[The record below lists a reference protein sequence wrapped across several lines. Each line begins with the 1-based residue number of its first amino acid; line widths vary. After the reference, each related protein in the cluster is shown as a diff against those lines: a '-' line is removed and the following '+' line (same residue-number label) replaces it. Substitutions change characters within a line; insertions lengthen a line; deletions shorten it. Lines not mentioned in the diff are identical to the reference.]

1 MVTTQRKPKQL
12 GQILLEQGLISE
24 EHLQRALE
32 EHRNT
37 PKSLGRVLID
47 LGYIRERDLVR
58 ALAEQVGLEFVDLT
72 EYRID
77 AAATALLP
85 EALCRRYRALP
96 IGEVDG
102 KLLVAMSDPANVY
115 ALDDIRTITGRDVRP
130 VVATSNDVEQAI
142 AKYSGMGEQVEAL
155 ASEAADALDTEAD
168 LTRVEA
174 AVEDAPIVKLVQAIM
189 TQAAADR
196 ASDVHIEPTEIDVRV
211 RFRVDGVLHEVM
223 HSPKSIQGGLISRLK
238 VMGDLNIAEKR
249 IPQDGRV
256 SLRVNNR
263 SLDLRLATLPTVHGE
278 KIVIR
283 ILDKTNALLQ
293 LSELGFL
300 PQAFESYER
309 SFRKPYGAILVTGPT
324 GSGKSTT
331 LYATL
336 NIVNSIDRHIV
347 TVEDPVE
354 YRLPGVNQIQV
365 NPKAGLTFASALRSI
380 LRADPDIILIGEIR
394 DRETAMIAVESALT
408 GHLVLSSLH
417 TNDAPSAITR
427 LIEMQVETFLVGSA
441 IDCVVAQRLARQL
454 CEKCKQAYTP
464 EESEL
469 IEAGFAESR
478 IPDLGVFF
486 RPSGCQSCSNT
497 GYRGRIGLYEVMP
510 MTEEIE
516 RLTVERASSET
527 VKRVAIEQGH
537 VHAARRR
544 APQGRDG
551 PDLHRRD
558 RKGGEVMSSDG
569 QEAEVQI
576 PIPELLE
583 AMVERGASDL
593 HLTVGTPPTIRQY
606 GDLVRLD
613 EYPVLDKRGIQGM
626 IYAILPQKM
635 RERLEQELELDM
647 SYSLPGRARFRVNV
661 YYQRDSLGAAFR
673 LIPYEIRT
681 VEELDLPSVVADLAR
696 YSTRVR
702 RRHGADRFGQVHD
715 LGLDGRHREP
725 RAAGAHHDRRGPD
738 RVPPQAQELRREPAG
753 GRGRHAL
760 VRAGPQ
766 ARPASGPRRHP
777 RRRDA

>member
-1 MVTTQRKPKQL
+1 MVTTQRQPKQL

-24 EHLQRALE
+24 EYLQRALD

-96 IGEVDG
+96 IGEQDG

-130 VVATSNDVEQAI
+130 VVATANDVEQSI
-142 AKYSGMGEQVEAL
+142 QKFSGMSEQAEAL
-155 ASEAADALDTEAD
+155 ASEAADALDSEAGV
-168 LTRVEA
+168 TVEA

-196 ASDVHIEPTEIDVRV
+196 ASDVHIEPTETDVRV

-223 HSPKSIQGGLISRLK
+223 HSPKSIQAGLISRLK

-256 SLRVNNR
+256 SLRINNR

-283 ILDKTNALLQ
+283 ILDKTNALLA

-336 NIVNSIDRHIV
+336 NIVNSVDRHIV

-454 CEKCKQAYTP
+454 CQKCKQTYAP

-469 IEAGFAESR
+469 IEAGYPESR
-478 IPDLGVFF
+478 IRDLGVFF
-486 RPSGCQSCSNT
+486 RASGCQSCSNT

-516 RLTVERASSET
+516 RLTVDRASSET
-527 VKRVAIEQGH
+527 VKRVAVEQGMYTL
-537 VHAARRR
+537 
-544 APQGRDG
+544 RDDG
-551 PDLHRRD
+551 LH
-558 RKGGEVMSSDG
+558 K
-569 QEAEVQI
+569 A
-576 PIPELLE
+576 
-583 AMVERGASDL
+583 
-593 HLTVGTPPTIRQY
+593 
-606 GDLVRLD
+606 
-613 EYPVLDKRGIQGM
+613 
-626 IYAILPQKM
+626 
-635 RERLEQELELDM
+635 
-647 SYSLPGRARFRVNV
+647 
-661 YYQRDSLGAAFR
+661 
-673 LIPYEIRT
+673 
-681 VEELDLPSVVADLAR
+681 
-696 YSTRVR
+696 
-702 RRHGADRFGQVHD
+702 
-715 LGLDGRHREP
+715 
-725 RAAGAHHDRRGPD
+725 
-738 RVPPQAQELRREPAG
+738 
-753 GRGRHAL
+753 
-760 VRAGPQ
+760 
-766 ARPASGPRRHP
+766 ASGLTSIEEIARVVK
-777 RRRDA
+777 

>member
-1 MVTTQRKPKQL
+1 
-12 GQILLEQGLISE
+12 
-24 EHLQRALE
+24 
-32 EHRNT
+32 
-37 PKSLGRVLID
+37 
-47 LGYIRERDLVR
+47 
-58 ALAEQVGLEFVDLT
+58 
-72 EYRID
+72 
-77 AAATALLP
+77 
-85 EALCRRYRALP
+85 
-96 IGEVDG
+96 
-102 KLLVAMSDPANVY
+102 
-115 ALDDIRTITGRDVRP
+115 
-130 VVATSNDVEQAI
+130 
-142 AKYSGMGEQVEAL
+142 
-155 ASEAADALDTEAD
+155 
-168 LTRVEA
+168 
-174 AVEDAPIVKLVQAIM
+174 VQAIM
-189 TQAAADR
+189 TQAASDR
-196 ASDVHIEPTEIDVRV
+196 ASDVHIEPTEKDVRV

-300 PQAFESYER
+300 PQAFDAYER

-336 NIVNSIDRHIV
+336 NIVNSVDRHIV

-454 CEKCKQAYTP
+454 CEKCRTAYTP
-464 EESEL
+464 ERAEL
-469 IEAGFAESR
+469 IEAGYAESR
-478 IPDLGVFF
+478 IPDLGEFF
-486 RPSGCQSCSNT
+486 RPAGCHSCSNT

-527 VKRVAIEQGH
+527 VKHVAVEQGMYTL
-537 VHAARRR
+537 
-544 APQGRDG
+544 RD
-551 PDLHRRD
+551 
-558 RKGGEVMSSDG
+558 DG
-569 QEAEVQI
+569 
-576 PIPELLE
+576 LE
-583 AMVERGASDL
+583 KA
-593 HLTVGTPPTIRQY
+593 
-606 GDLVRLD
+606 
-613 EYPVLDKRGIQGM
+613 
-626 IYAILPQKM
+626 
-635 RERLEQELELDM
+635 
-647 SYSLPGRARFRVNV
+647 
-661 YYQRDSLGAAFR
+661 
-673 LIPYEIRT
+673 
-681 VEELDLPSVVADLAR
+681 
-696 YSTRVR
+696 
-702 RRHGADRFGQVHD
+702 
-715 LGLDGRHREP
+715 
-725 RAAGAHHDRRGPD
+725 
-738 RVPPQAQELRREPAG
+738 
-753 GRGRHAL
+753 
-760 VRAGPQ
+760 
-766 ARPASGPRRHP
+766 ASGLTSIEEIARVVK
-777 RRRDA
+777 

>member
-1 MVTTQRKPKQL
+1 MLTTQRKPKQL

-32 EHRNT
+32 EHRTT

-77 AAATALLP
+77 AAVAALLP
-85 EALCRRYRALP
+85 EALSRRYRALP
-96 IGEVDG
+96 IGEEDG

-115 ALDDIRTITGRDVRP
+115 ALDDIRSITGRDVRP

-142 AKYSGMGEQVEAL
+142 QKFSGMGDQVEAL
-155 ASEAADALDTEAD
+155 ATEAAEALDDQPD
-168 LTRVEA
+168 LTDVQA

-189 TQAAADR
+189 TQASADR
-196 ASDVHIEPTEIDVRV
+196 ASDVHIEPTEKDVRV

-249 IPQDGRV
+249 VPQDGRV

-263 SLDLRLATLPTVHGE
+263 NLDLRLATLPTVHGE

-283 ILDKTNALLQ
+283 ILDKSNALLQ

-300 PQAFESYER
+300 PDAFKVYER

-324 GSGKSTT
+324 GSGKSTS

-336 NIVNSIDRHIV
+336 NILNQIDRHIV

-408 GHLVLSSLH
+408 GHMVLSSLH

-427 LIEMQVETFLVGSA
+427 LIEMEVETFLVASA
-441 IDCVVAQRLARQL
+441 IDCVVAQRLARKL
-454 CEKCKQAYTP
+454 CEKCKGAFTP
-464 EESEL
+464 EPMEL
-469 IEAGFAESR
+469 LEAGYAESR
-478 IPDLGVFF
+478 IPDLGEFF
-486 RPSGCQSCSNT
+486 RPVGCNSCSNT

-510 MTEEIE
+510 MSEEIE
-516 RLTVERASSET
+516 RLTVERASSEM
-527 VKRVAIEQGH
+527 VKHVAI
-537 VHAARRR
+537 
-544 APQGRDG
+544 D
-551 PDLHRRD
+551 
-558 RKGGEVMSSDG
+558 
-569 QEAEVQI
+569 
-576 PIPELLE
+576 
-583 AMVERGASDL
+583 
-593 HLTVGTPPTIRQY
+593 
-606 GDLVRLD
+606 
-613 EYPVLDKRGIQGM
+613 QGM
-626 IYAILPQKM
+626 QSL
-635 RERLEQELELDM
+635 RDDGLEKAVLGITSIEEI
-647 SYSLPGRARFRVNV
+647 AR
-661 YYQRDSLGAAFR
+661 
-673 LIPYEIRT
+673 
-681 VEELDLPSVVADLAR
+681 VVK
-696 YSTRVR
+696 
-702 RRHGADRFGQVHD
+702 
-715 LGLDGRHREP
+715 
-725 RAAGAHHDRRGPD
+725 
-738 RVPPQAQELRREPAG
+738 
-753 GRGRHAL
+753 
-760 VRAGPQ
+760 
-766 ARPASGPRRHP
+766 
-777 RRRDA
+777 